1 MNRAAGVCSLVLGLG
16 FGLPG
21 VYGAWYY
28 ARQGQV
34 WTFLGFPTY
43 GDGPFERW
51 GFPTNVALLLGFVAV
66 CAAEVVVGVLLWG
79 GSTIAP
85 WLAFALLP
93 VEPSCSGS
101 ASRCRSDRSWD
112 WRAPCWS
119 SPSCWFRSRRTRP
132 QQPHRSLPRA
142 DAPASRVAVGSGAR
156 CRTCRT

>member
-93 VEPSCSGS
+93 VELLFWIGFALPFGPLLGL
-101 ASRCRSDRSWD
+101 A
-112 WRAPCWS
+112 
-119 SPSCWFRSRRTRP
+119 RTV
-132 QQPHRSLPRA
+132 LV
-142 DAPASRVAVGSGAR
+142 VAILLV
-156 CRTCRT
+156 